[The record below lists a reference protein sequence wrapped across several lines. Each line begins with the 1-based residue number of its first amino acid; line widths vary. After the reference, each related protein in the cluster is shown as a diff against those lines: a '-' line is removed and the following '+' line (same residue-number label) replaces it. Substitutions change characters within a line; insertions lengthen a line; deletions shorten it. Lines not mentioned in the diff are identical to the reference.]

1 MKNKKIK
8 MFEEKKKIHDTEK
21 KNYINM
27 KIKNELKNDENKQK
41 KYFQIFWLKN
51 DFL

>member
-8 MFEEKKKIHDTEK
+8 MFEEKKKIDDTEK

-27 KIKNELKNDENKQK
+27 KIKNELKNDENKEK
-41 KYFQIFWLKN
+41 LIFK
-51 DFL
+51 FSG